1 MVTVLE
7 QRNCFTIH
15 KHGEKQWNTN
25 TQAKKSQTIHFPHKN
40 QDGHNFNN
48 NNKIQVKATFEIGN
62 KHTKYVL
69 SLKAARNVFYWL
81 LLEVGCYKKTSK
93 VELQTEILKKI
104 KMFSQ

>member
-1 MVTVLE
+1 MK
-7 QRNCFTIH
+7 H
-15 KHGEKQWNTN
+15 KPTSK
-25 TQAKKSQTIHFPHKN
+25 KKSQTTHFPHQN

-81 LLEVGCYKKTSK
+81 VLEVGCYKKTSK
-93 VELQTEILKKI
+93 VELQTENFKI

>member
-1 MVTVLE
+1 MKHKQTHKQKNPKQHIFLIKTKMVTTSI
-7 QRNCFTIH
+7 TIT
-15 KHGEKQWNTN
+15 KY
-25 TQAKKSQTIHFPHKN
+25 KSKLH
-40 QDGHNFNN
+40 
-48 NNKIQVKATFEIGN
+48 FEIGN